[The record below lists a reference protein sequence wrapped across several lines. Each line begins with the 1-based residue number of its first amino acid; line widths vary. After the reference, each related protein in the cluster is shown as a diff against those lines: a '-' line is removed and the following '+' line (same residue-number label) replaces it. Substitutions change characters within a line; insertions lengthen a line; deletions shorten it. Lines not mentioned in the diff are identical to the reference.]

1 MSSILQLPILIFP
14 CVKGHMM
21 YLLWFNFSQNDWQPK
36 NVIIDLFEVTKYTT
50 HALVRSMID
59 LLEKYGPRKK
69 SLPIL
74 RMKGLTS
81 M

>member
-1 MSSILQLPILIFP
+1 M
-14 CVKGHMM
+14 CKGA
-21 YLLWFNFSQNDWQPK
+21 YDVLLLLNSLQNDWQPK
-36 NVIIDLFEVTKYTT
+36 NVIIDLFEVTKNTT
-50 HALVRSMID
+50 HVLAQSMID

-69 SLPIL
+69 SLLML